1 MLKDGV
7 KRPFE
12 SNPHSMIKNI
22 WPSFWQHWPPPTMTV
37 WLAMLVPPLWTLLMQ
52 EKGLKSILNWKI
64 KDHKPYLI
72 KLQGLTK
79 KTFPN
84 KKNEE
89 IKGGPYYFKSSHQSS
104 FIQAT
109 LVHQLSSSLT
119 LLPAILPYSISY
131 LNSMRYS
138 TTTAFHL
145 PTKYTDQ
152 LPLIESSATNLIRNS
167 KKIPCNFIPLPKPL
181 S

>member
-1 MLKDGV
+1 MSRKSSEVLENMLKDGV

-37 WLAMLVPPLWTLLMQ
+37 WLAMLVPPLWTLLIQ
-52 EKGLKSILNWKI
+52 EKGLQSILNWKI

-89 IKGGPYYFKSSHQSS
+89 IKGGPYYFKSSASS
-104 FIQAT
+104 PIFFYP
-109 LVHQLSSSLT
+109 SYSCP
-119 LLPAILPYSISY
+119 PAILITHFASRYPAILYILPKQYAILNNSSISFTY
-131 LNSMRYS
+131 QIHRPTTINRIVCHKSYS
-138 TTTAFHL
+138 
-145 PTKYTDQ
+145 
-152 LPLIESSATNLIRNS
+152 
-167 KKIPCNFIPLPKPL
+167 
-181 S
+181 